1 MRACRVLPVACG
13 QAGQPGAVW
22 NFWPVDQAA
31 RARACRARLCCG
43 NSCRFAPLAF
53 LICNLMSAIAQGSV
67 RRHTRCS
74 QHGCWRSRWAE
85 SHVAHFEGARRA
97 ARRIQT
103 TYSRIGSG
111 CRSAE
116 KGSGSKKRLEEAF
129 TLRGRRGLGFLLLQL
144 ASLLLSRRIR
154 KFVENMRLFF
164 QRSIRCVERLRHFGL
179 CGCICCCPSCL
190 QALRYLTYALG
201 YFCRGHR

>member
-111 CRSAE
+111 CRLC
-116 KGSGSKKRLEEAF
+116 SGSKK
-129 TLRGRRGLGFLLLQL
+129 GWKRRSHFVGVGGW
-144 ASLLLSRRIR
+144 ASCCSNLPPCLLSRRIR
-154 KFVENMRLFF
+154 KFVENMLLFF
-164 QRSIRCVERLRHFGL
+164 RDRSDASRDFGTSGFAYVYVAVL
-179 CGCICCCPSCL
+179 PACRPCG
-190 QALRYLTYALG
+190 T
-201 YFCRGHR
+201 

>member
-111 CRSAE
+111 CRLCRKRQREQKKVGRGVHTSWA
-116 KGSGSKKRLEEAF
+116 SGVLAAP
-129 TLRGRRGLGFLLLQL
+129 TCLL
-144 ASLLLSRRIR
+144 ASCLDELGNSLKICACFFSDRSDASRD
-154 KFVENMRLFF
+154 
-164 QRSIRCVERLRHFGL
+164 FGTSGFADVYVAVL
-179 CGCICCCPSCL
+179 PACRPCG
-190 QALRYLTYALG
+190 T
-201 YFCRGHR
+201 

>member
-111 CRSAE
+111 CRKCRKRQRE
-116 KGSGSKKRLEEAF
+116 QKRLEEAF
-129 TLRGRRGLGFLLLQL
+129 TLRGRRGLAAPTCLLACCLDELGNSLKICACFFSDRSDASRDFGTSGFADVYVAVLP
-144 ASLLLSRRIR
+144 ACRP
-154 KFVENMRLFF
+154 
-164 QRSIRCVERLRHFGL
+164 
-179 CGCICCCPSCL
+179 CG
-190 QALRYLTYALG
+190 T
-201 YFCRGHR
+201 

>member
-111 CRSAE
+111 CRLCRKRQRE
-116 KGSGSKKRLEEAF
+116 QKRLEEAF
-129 TLRGRRGLGFLLLQL
+129 TLRGRRGWLLAAPTCLLACCRDRSDASRDFGTSGFAYVYVAVLP
-144 ASLLLSRRIR
+144 ACRP
-154 KFVENMRLFF
+154 
-164 QRSIRCVERLRHFGL
+164 
-179 CGCICCCPSCL
+179 CG
-190 QALRYLTYALG
+190 T
-201 YFCRGHR
+201 

>member
-111 CRSAE
+111 CRLC
-116 KGSGSKKRLEEAF
+116 SGSKK
-129 TLRGRRGLGFLLLQL
+129 GWKRRSHFVGVGGW
-144 ASLLLSRRIR
+144 ASCCSNLPPCLLSRRIR
-154 KFVENMRLFF
+154 KFVENMLLFF
-164 QRSIRCVERLRHFGL
+164 QRSIRCVESFGTSVFAYVYVAVL
-179 CGCICCCPSCL
+179 PACRPCG
-190 QALRYLTYALG
+190 T
-201 YFCRGHR
+201 